1 MRTSRS
7 APRLR
12 NMSEIETTTVSSWV
26 ELIDVLYRDSWNSDI
41 RRFRS
46 PYVFRGSPDFRND
59 LSTTLARAGQGFPD
73 PGRLE
78 GHLMRNFRKY
88 AHMEAQL
95 GSSVWN
101 WLALAQHHGLQTRL
115 LDWSYS
121 PLVAAH
127 FVTAD
132 LNQFEADGVIWCI
145 NHRRTNRRLPLAL
158 RELAE
163 HEGVDVFSG
172 EMLDKVADS
181 LEKLQQLSKDD
192 FVVFL
197 EPPSLDERIVS
208 QFALFSLMS
217 NPSVRL
223 DEWLEKHPETARRVV
238 VPAAVKWEV
247 RDKLDQ
253 SGVNERML
261 YPGLD
266 GLGRWLSRY
275 YRTRL
280 PE

>member
-1 MRTSRS
+1 M
-7 APRLR
+7 A
-12 NMSEIETTTVSSWV
+12 EIETIVVSSWTQ
-26 ELIDVLYRDSWNSDI
+26 LIDELYRDSWNPEL

-46 PYVFRGSPDFRND
+46 PFVFRGSADSRND
-59 LSTTLARAGQGFPD
+59 LSTTLMRAGQGASD

-78 GHLMRNFRKY
+78 AHLIRNFRKY
-88 AHMEAQL
+88 AHQEAQL

-115 LDWSYS
+115 LDWTFS

-127 FVTAD
+127 FVTD
-132 LNQFEADGVIWCI
+132 NLNAYDMDGLIWCI
-145 NHRRTNRRLPLAL
+145 NLRETNRRLPEPL
-158 RELAE
+158 RELARRE
-163 HEGVDVFSG
+163 SVDVFTG
-172 EMLDKVADS
+172 EMLDQVADS
-181 LEKLQQLSKDD
+181 LEKLRQLSGDD
-192 FVVFL
+192 FVLFL
-197 EPPSLDERIVS
+197 EPPSLDDRIVS
-208 QFALFSLMS
+208 QFSLFALMS
-217 NPSVRL
+217 NPSTSV
-223 DEWLEKHPETARRVV
+223 DEWLKKHPELARKVV
-238 VPAAVKWEV
+238 IPASLKWEV

-275 YRTRL
+275 YRARR